1 MIFVPLL
8 GAVIQA
14 FLPSLPPLPSLKG
27 ENDDSGDMARWVALV
42 ASLSASLLAIA
53 FLFFFSLDSS
63 PDASIGVSYPWV
75 GSYAISYNVAIDGM
89 NALLV
94 LLVAIVF
101 PILIAAEWKQKT
113 APRGMHGLLLVLQT
127 AFFGALCAQ
136 DVFLQFFF
144 WAMSALPFY
153 FLIGIWG
160 GEGRERAASHS
171 MIATSI
177 GNALLFAALIV
188 VYYSA
193 DPHTFLL
200 HDLAGGKL
208 ATKTLALAGFDFPVA
223 PVAFGLVSLGL
234 ALRTPIWP
242 FHGWFTHVAKEAPAS
257 VFVAL
262 CAVSIP
268 VGTYIFIKLCFSLF
282 PETVFNATRII
293 ETIGV
298 LNLIICGI
306 CAVAQRDLKLVIAF
320 LCLSE
325 VGMILL
331 GAGSLNSAGIV
342 GVSYEQLV
350 MGLGLA
356 GFGLLGGIIHDR
368 IGHSMFLDSEGKPLL
383 GGVSYRAPAA
393 SLFMGVLMASVLGFP
408 GLGGFVGTS
417 LLVIGSYSIHP
428 AVILLIGFALLLAV
442 YYLFNM
448 YRAIFLGSPVGA
460 EAKGFTDLGIRE
472 KSFLFPLA
480 AALLICGLYPKP
492 FIEMVRPAVLTL
504 LSTVNR

>member
-14 FLPSLPPLPSLKG
+14 FMPTLNGKTDVG
-27 ENDDSGDMARWVALV
+27 SGQTADIARWVALV
-42 ASLSASLLAIA
+42 ASLTASLLAIA
-53 FLFFFSLDSS
+53 FLFFFSLDTS

-75 GSYAISYNVAIDGM
+75 GSYAITYNVAIDGL

-113 APRGMHGLLLVLQT
+113 APRGMHGLLLILQT

-144 WAMSALPFY
+144 WAMSSLPFY

-208 ATKTLALAGFDFPVA
+208 AAKTLSVAGFEFPVA

-234 ALRTPIWP
+234 AFRTPIWP
-242 FHGWFTHVAKEAPAS
+242 FHGWFTHVAKEAPAT

-268 VGTYIFIKLCFSLF
+268 RRNIYFHQALF
-282 PETVFNATRII
+282 FLVPRNRF
-293 ETIGV
+293 
-298 LNLIICGI
+298 
-306 CAVAQRDLKLVIAF
+306 QRD
-320 LCLSE
+320 S
-325 VGMILL
+325 
-331 GAGSLNSAGIV
+331 
-342 GVSYEQLV
+342 
-350 MGLGLA
+350 
-356 GFGLLGGIIHDR
+356 H
-368 IGHSMFLDSEGKPLL
+368 H
-383 GGVSYRAPAA
+383 
-393 SLFMGVLMASVLGFP
+393 
-408 GLGGFVGTS
+408 
-417 LLVIGSYSIHP
+417 
-428 AVILLIGFALLLAV
+428 
-442 YYLFNM
+442 
-448 YRAIFLGSPVGA
+448 
-460 EAKGFTDLGIRE
+460 
-472 KSFLFPLA
+472 
-480 AALLICGLYPKP
+480 
-492 FIEMVRPAVLTL
+492 
-504 LSTVNR
+504 